1 MLEIN
6 SLMILKQLKTIVYTV
21 TKRQIFQSQDGD
33 ALHALEIIILDGIG
47 ADHALNSSSLQM
59 RLRPL
64 LIMLLT
70 L

>member
-1 MLEIN
+1 MLIITN
-6 SLMILKQLKTIVYTV
+6 KILKSSIIIVYTV

-33 ALHALEIIILDGIG
+33 AQHALEMITLDGTG
-47 ADHALNSSSLQM
+47 ADHALNSSYLQM
-59 RLRPL
+59 KLGPL